1 MAGLNPQSLLQILDG
16 FLPGW
21 TPFVC
26 CHVASAAVDA
36 TRRSGLLAA
45 HKMLTRFLRTLLS
58 TVVAPGSGPAVL
70 RGVVPPVAP
79 EALWR
84 VPDKGSHGQHSTQ
97 RDPEGVL
104 RFLLR
109 HERNGSGG
117 GIPLE
122 EFGDLRHPECF
133 CDKF

>member
-1 MAGLNPQSLLQILDG
+1 MAGLNSQSLLKILDG
-16 FLPGW
+16 LLPDR

-45 HKMLTRFLRTLLS
+45 HKMLTRFLRTLIS
-58 TVVAPGSGPAVL
+58 TVIAPGSGPAVL

-84 VPDKGSHGQHSTQ
+84 VPHGQHSTH
-97 RDPEGVL
+97 RKL
-104 RFLLR
+104 
-109 HERNGSGG
+109 G
-117 GIPLE
+117 GIGSYIKQLTGNGRTRSVY
-122 EFGDLRHPECF
+122 FTEC
-133 CDKF
+133 